1 MSEYF
6 NVKSKCSEIFDANV
20 IYKYT
25 CSADQS
31 ISYIGETSRQMF
43 RRVADHKG
51 QDKRSAIFDHL
62 HGCLPCQ
69 NSNIDN
75 NFEVLKRCARGELFS
90 LESMLIEQE
99 KPKLNTQIAAN
110 GKIASLTI
118 Y

>member
-6 NVKSKCSEIFDANV
+6 NVKSKCSEVFDVNV

-25 CSADQS
+25 CSADQI
-31 ISYIGETSRQMF
+31 ISYIGETFRQMF
-43 RRVADHKG
+43 RRVADHNG

-62 HGCLPCQ
+62 HECLRCQ
-69 NSNIDN
+69 NSNIEN
-75 NFEVLKRCARGELFS
+75 KFEVFERYARSELFS
-90 LESMLIEQE
+90 LESMIIEQE
-99 KPKLNTQIAAN
+99 NPKLNTQIAAN

>member
-1 MSEYF
+1 
-6 NVKSKCSEIFDANV
+6 
-20 IYKYT
+20 
-25 CSADQS
+25 
-31 ISYIGETSRQMF
+31 MF

-62 HGCLPCQ
+62 HECLPCQ

-75 NFEVLKRCARGELFS
+75 NFEVLKRCARGRLFS

-99 KPKLNTQIAAN
+99 KLKLTTQIVAN
-110 GKIASLTI
+110 GKIVLLSI